1 MKQIPKLLFLLL
13 LAFNHTGFA
22 QQADS
27 SNQINK
33 SWDKVAFQM
42 RKFNDATKAYVK
54 TLKKAKPADSNI
66 TKDVESKSDSV
77 DHYLSFNG
85 IKDSLSLKK
94 LNAQFDSLVQSSVR
108 LVKKVENDTSLRN
121 NKTLKKL
128 GNSLT
133 SMRSKMSG
141 LNAKNKS
148 KARKEESDD
157 TPKPE

>member
-1 MKQIPKLLFLLL
+1 MKSTPKLLFLLL
-13 LAFNHTGFA
+13 FALNHKGFA
-22 QQADS
+22 QQSDS
-27 SNQINK
+27 SSQINK
-33 SWDKVAFQM
+33 SWDKVTFQM

-54 TLKKAKPADSNI
+54 TLKKAEPADSAI

-77 DHYLSFNG
+77 DRYLAYNG
-85 IKDSLSLKK
+85 KKDSISLKK
-94 LNAQFDSLVQSSVR
+94 LNAHFDSLVQSSVR

-133 SMRSKMSG
+133 SMRTKMSQ
-141 LNAKNKS
+141 LNSNKKS
-148 KARKEESDD
+148 KARKEEIED

>member
-1 MKQIPKLLFLLL
+1 MKPTPKLIFLLL
-13 LAFNHTGFA
+13 FAFNHAGFA

-27 SNQINK
+27 SSQISK

-54 TLKKAKPADSNI
+54 TLKKAEPADSTI

-77 DHYLSFNG
+77 DRYLAFNG
-85 IKDSLSLKK
+85 IKDSISLKK
-94 LNAQFDSLVQSSVR
+94 INVQSSVR

-133 SMRSKMSG
+133 SMRDKMAQFNS
-141 LNAKNKS
+141 KNKS
-148 KARKEESDD
+148 TGRKEEIED

>member
-1 MKQIPKLLFLLL
+1 MKPSPKLIFLLL
-13 LAFNHTGFA
+13 FAFNHAGFA

-27 SNQINK
+27 SSQINK

-54 TLKKAKPADSNI
+54 TLKKAEPADSAI

-77 DHYLSFNG
+77 DRYLAFNG

-94 LNAQFDSLVQSSVR
+94 INDHFDSLVQSSVR

-133 SMRSKMSG
+133 SMRDKMAQ
-141 LNAKNKS
+141 LNSKNKS
-148 KARKEESDD
+148 TGRKEEIED

>member
-1 MKQIPKLLFLLL
+1 MKPTPKLIFLLL
-13 LAFNHTGFA
+13 FAFNHAGFA

-27 SNQINK
+27 SSQISK

-54 TLKKAKPADSNI
+54 TLKKAEPADSTI

-77 DHYLSFNG
+77 DRYLAFNG
-85 IKDSLSLKK
+85 IKDSISLKK
-94 LNAQFDSLVQSSVR
+94 INTQFDSLVQSSVR

-133 SMRSKMSG
+133 SMRDKMAQFNS
-141 LNAKNKS
+141 KNKS
-148 KARKEESDD
+148 TGRKEEIED

>member
-1 MKQIPKLLFLLL
+1 MKQTPTLFLLL
-13 LAFNHTGFA
+13 LLACNNIGIA

-27 SNQINK
+27 STQINK

-54 TLKKAKPADSNI
+54 TLKKAQPADSNI
-66 TKDVESKSDSV
+66 TKDVETKSDSV
-77 DHYLSFNG
+77 DRYLSFNG
-85 IKDSLSLKK
+85 IKDSISLNK

-108 LVKKVENDTSLRN
+108 LVKKVENDSSLRN

-128 GNSLT
+128 GSSLT
-133 SMRSKMSG
+133 TMRNKMSD

-148 KARKEESDD
+148 KAKKEETID